1 MFQDERDHLPDALLD
16 RIAASQP
23 VVPGHWIL
31 EVTNGL
37 LLAARRGR
45 LRGPDEDLEIMERL
59 VAIGV
64 QVDPDTAVRGW
75 RETLFLARRFELTTY
90 DAAYLELAARRTA
103 PLATLDRA
111 LSHAAREMGVPLLAD
126 DTERP

>member
-1 MFQDERDHLPDALLD
+1 VFPDERGVHTDALLD

-45 LRGPDEDLEIMERL
+45 LRRDEDLEIMERL
-59 VAIGV
+59 AQLRVR
-64 QVDPDTAVRGW
+64 VDDETWGRGW
-75 RETLFLARRFELTTY
+75 RETLFLARHFGLTTY
-90 DAAYLELAARRTA
+90 DAAYLELASRRDA
-103 PLATLDRA
+103 PLATADQAMVR
-111 LSHAAREMGVPLLAD
+111 AARAAGVAVIGAD
-126 DTERP
+126 EA

>member
-1 MFQDERDHLPDALLD
+1 VFRDERGVHTDALLD

-45 LRGPDEDLEIMERL
+45 LRPDEYLEIMERL
-59 VAIGV
+59 AQLGV
-64 QVDPDTAVRGW
+64 RVDDETWDRGW
-75 RETLFLARRFELTTY
+75 RETLFLARRFALTSY
-90 DAAYLELAARRTA
+90 DAAYLELAARLDA
-103 PLATLDRA
+103 PLATADQVLA
-111 LSHAAREMGVPLLAD
+111 GAARTAGVAVIGTD
-126 DTERP
+126 ES